1 MIPMSRFNRLYVY
14 VRENVWKE
22 IDIHEVVNESSR
34 VRFKF
39 VHGVPNMSRDFKSVV
54 TKLGNGLYEISMM
67 YVRANNILDKQEGLD
82 GEPIKRMVNLAG
94 RVGSLKLIRYS
105 YSDEKS
111 LYRFRE
117 FGKFE
122 DEDVELFPEEILY
135 P

>member
-1 MIPMSRFNRLYVY
+1 MN
-14 VRENVWKE
+14 VRTDVWKE
-22 IDIHEVVNESSR
+22 IDIHEVVNESGR
-34 VRFKF
+34 VRFRF
-39 VHGVPNMSRDFKSVV
+39 VHGVPNMSSDTKSVV
-54 TKLGNGLYEISMM
+54 TKLGNGVYEISMM
-67 YVRANNILDKQEGLD
+67 YVRADSILDKQEGLD
-82 GEPIKRMVNLAG
+82 GEPIKRMINLAG

-117 FGKFE
+117 YGKFE

>member
-1 MIPMSRFNRLYVY
+1 MSRFNRLYVN

-22 IDIHEVVNESSR
+22 IDIQEVVNESSR
-34 VRFKF
+34 VRFRF
-39 VHGVPNMSRDFKSVV
+39 VHGVPNMSNDFKSVV

-67 YVRANNILDKQEGLD
+67 YVRADSILDKQEGLD

-105 YSDEKS
+105 YSDGKS

-117 FGKFE
+117 FGKYV

>member
-1 MIPMSRFNRLYVY
+1 MTMSRFNRLYVY

-22 IDIHEVVNESSR
+22 IDIHEVVNESGR

-39 VHGVPNMSRDFKSVV
+39 VHGIPRMSRDFHQVV

-67 YVRANNILDKQEGLD
+67 YVRADSILDKVEGLD

-94 RVGSLKLIRYS
+94 RAGTLKLIRYS

-117 FGKFE
+117 YGKFE